1 MNAEEQRRAKFRAQ
15 QRARR
20 RKARR
25 KRQLAAAAMLLGCVL
40 VVGLTVTMLV
50 KVIAQKVSAPAP
62 EDEVVLEEL
71 ETETELETD
80 PYMIVLDS
88 GHSTYNAGAHGIVNE
103 EDITAATTEYL
114 RLLLEAD
121 ENYTAILTHEY
132 DVYIGI
138 AARRQVG
145 IDNEADF
152 FISIHCNINEDDS
165 SITGFEVYPQLP
177 ESANY
182 EASYQVASYIA
193 EAFIAAGHTPRAS
206 TGIFYCRY
214 VTDDNGNDVQ
224 YTLTEYDESV
234 TDYGGET
241 YGVIKSDEY
250 PGILVEQGYVNSQTD
265 VDNWMS
271 EEGMQKAAQIY
282 YEALCDYF
290 GTEPV
295 SYDDIW

>member
-1 MNAEEQRRAKFRAQ
+1 MNTEDERRAKFRAQ
-15 QRARR
+15 QRAKR

-40 VVGLTVTMLV
+40 VLGLTTSMLIKLV
-50 KVIAQKVSAPAP
+50 AQKASAPVP
-62 EDEVVLEEL
+62 EQEVVLAE
-71 ETETELETD
+71 ETETE
-80 PYMIVLDS
+80 PYVIVLDS
-88 GHSTYNAGAHGIVNE
+88 GHSTYNVGAQGIVNE
-103 EDITAATTEYL
+103 EDITAGTTEYL

-121 ENYTAILTHEY
+121 ENYTAILTHAY

-152 FISIHCNINEDDS
+152 FISIHCNINKDDS
-165 SITGFEVYPQLP
+165 SITGFEIYPQLP
-177 ESANY
+177 EMSTHDD
-182 EASYQVASYIA
+182 SYAVASYIA
-193 EAFIAAGHTPRAS
+193 EAFIEAGHTPRTG

-224 YTLTEYDESV
+224 YTLTEYDESL
-234 TDYGGET
+234 TDYGGST
-241 YGVIKSDEY
+241 YGVINTEEY
-250 PGILVEQGYVNSQTD
+250 PGILIEQGYVNSQTD

-290 GTEPV
+290 GTVPV
-295 SYDDIW
+295 T

>member
-1 MNAEEQRRAKFRAQ
+1 MTAEEQRRAKFRAQ

-25 KRQLAAAAMLLGCVL
+25 KHQIALAAILLGCVL
-40 VVGLTVTMLV
+40 VVGLTATMLV
-50 KVIAQKVSAPAP
+50 KAIAQKVSAPVP
-62 EDEVVLEEL
+62 EDEVAAEVVEV
-71 ETETELETD
+71 ETETE
-80 PYMIVLDS
+80 PYVIVLDS

>member
-1 MNAEEQRRAKFRAQ
+1 MTPEEQRRARHRAQ
-15 QRARR
+15 MRAKIRAKKRR
-20 RKARR
+20 VRR
-25 KRQLAAAAMLLGCVL
+25 IRRMLLLCIPLAFIALIVL
-40 VVGLTVTMLV
+40 AFTLLGGKNDAVEADA
-50 KVIAQKVSAPAP
+50 VIEEEIV
-62 EDEVVLEEL
+62 EEVVLEE
-71 ETETELETD
+71 EAEVYT
-80 PYMIVLDS
+80 IVLDS

-121 ENYTAILTHEY
+121 ENYEVILTHAY

-138 AARRQVG
+138 ADRRQVG

-152 FISIHCNINEDDS
+152 FISIHCNTNEDDS
-165 SITGFEVYPQLP
+165 SISGFEIYAQLP
-177 ESANY
+177 EMSTH
-182 EASYQVASYIA
+182 EASYTVASYIA
-193 EAFIAAGHTPRAS
+193 EAFIEAGHTPRTG

-224 YTLTEYDESV
+224 YTLTEYDESM
-234 TDYGGET
+234 TDYGGST
-241 YGVIKSDEY
+241 YGVINTEEY
-250 PGILVEQGYVNSQTD
+250 PGILIEQGYVNSQTD

-271 EEGMQKAAQIY
+271 EEGMQAAAQIY

-295 SYDDIW
+295 A